1 MKKTPPQTGP
11 ATPAGKARS
20 SQNSTKHSLCGN
32 PAKFLP
38 GETEEHYNAIRDIW
52 FAEYDSEAPGTARLL
67 EPLIN
72 SDRMMRFAAEAVTD
86 AHTALSLAEAAA
98 EPDYARI
105 EFLHNDLRNKLRYKA
120 DHERSFQRA
129 LRNIEQFGQRRTREQ
144 NAAQQL
150 VLISHKVAV
159 GTALLCKKMGVD
171 AEVVLAIWK
180 GLDIKEEPKPIPV
193 DGCPT

>member
-67 EPLIN
+67 EALIN

-105 EFLHNDLRNKLRYKA
+105 ELLHNNLKNKLRYKA

-129 LRNIEQFGQRRTREQ
+129 LRNIEQFGQRRAREV
-144 NAAQQL
+144 NATQYL
-150 VLISHKVAV
+150 ELTSHKIAFETAV
-159 GTALLCKKMGVD
+159 LCHKR
-171 AEVVLAIWK
+171 
-180 GLDIKEEPKPIPV
+180 GLDPRVILSIDEALWRATPASEPQPECTP
-193 DGCPT
+193 